1 MPARW
6 RREAIAF
13 IILAALLIAVFTHDY
28 EALKYL
34 APLASS
40 VVSFY
45 FGMRSR
51 GD

>member
-13 IILAALLIAVFTHDY
+13 LLLAALLVAVFTHDY

-40 VVSFY
+40 VVRFC

-51 GD
+51 GE